1 MAKIVTVAGRKGGIG
16 KTCTAVHVA
25 TYLAGAGKTVL
36 VDGDPNRSASGWA
49 SRGELPFEVSSV
61 ATAAKHVQDAEY
73 VVLDTE
79 AQPQREDL
87 ADIADGADFLIL
99 PSPPDVLALEVLWK
113 TVGDLEELGRRD
125 GFKVLLTMVPPW
137 PSRDGDQA
145 RSSLERAGLPVFDA
159 QVRRLAA
166 FSKAALAGVPV
177 HKVRDP
183 RARFGW
189 WDYKKVGEEVL
200 REL

>member
-1 MAKIVTVAGRKGGIG
+1 
-16 KTCTAVHVA
+16 
-25 TYLAGAGKTVL
+25 L

-49 SRGELPFEVSSV
+49 SRGKLPFEISGV
-61 ATAAKHVQDAEY
+61 ATAVKYVQDAEY

-87 ADIADGADFLIL
+87 ADIANGADFLVL

-113 TVGDLEELGRRD
+113 TVGDLEDLGRKD

-145 RSSLERAGLPVFDA
+145 RASLARASLPVFDA
-159 QVRRLAA
+159 QIRRLAA

-177 HKVRDP
+177 YGIRDP
-183 RARFGW
+183 RARFAWG
-189 WDYKKVGEEVL
+189 DYKRVGEEVL